1 MERRKELIQEYK
13 NRKPNMGVYQIRN
26 KINGKIQI
34 LSSLN
39 LDGAFN
45 RFQFELKM
53 GLNMGPW
60 EKELKADL
68 ARYGP
73 ENFVFEVLDK
83 LKPVEEPDYDYR
95 EDLKAL
101 EELWLEKL
109 EPYGERGYNKRKG

>member
-13 NRKPNMGVYQIRN
+13 NRKPNMGVYQIKN
-26 KINGKIQI
+26 KVNGKIQL

-39 LDGAFN
+39 LDGALN
-45 RFQFELKM
+45 RFQFDLKM
-53 GLNMGPW
+53 GLTMGLW
-60 EKELKADL
+60 EKELKEDL

-73 ENFVFEVLDK
+73 ECFEIEVLDR
-83 LKPVEEPDYDYR
+83 LKPVEDPGYDYR

-109 EPYGERGYNKRKG
+109 QPYGERGYNKRKC